1 MVRKLLSPRWIL
13 IHIGVASLILLMLNF
28 GFWQLNR
35 LEEKKNF
42 NSVLRAH
49 TSAPL
54 QTLDQAVP
62 TKWNKA
68 ANEWVRVSITGSYDS
83 SKAVTIIN
91 RSQDGSA
98 GYDSTVPFTSLNN
111 RTILVNRG
119 FVPLAMPTPI
129 APTGPITIVGY
140 LRASQTRSALGAID
154 STDTGN
160 TEFQRFDVP
169 LISTYVGG
177 TVEPMFLQ
185 LIKESF
191 LGLHQE
197 TESQWPA
204 KVPLPPLD
212 EGPHLSYALQW
223 FFFCLVALTAWVVV
237 VRRKL
242 SQVNASVQVQTSA

>member
-1 MVRKLLSPRWIL
+1 MVRTLLSPRWIL
-13 IHIGVASLILLMLNF
+13 IHIGSVSLSLVMLNL

-42 NSVLRAH
+42 NSVLRTH

-68 ANEWVRVSITGSYDS
+68 TNEWVRVSITGSYDS

-98 GYDSTVPFTSLNN
+98 GYNSAVPFTSLNN

-119 FVPLAMPTPI
+119 FVPLVMPTPL
-129 APTGPITIVGY
+129 APTGQIEIVGY
-140 LRASQTRSALGAID
+140 LRASQTRSALGPID
-154 STDTGN
+154 SKEASN
-160 TEFQRFDVP
+160 TEFQRFDLP
-169 LISTYVGG
+169 LISVHVGG
-177 TVEPMFLQ
+177 TIEPMFLQ
-185 LIKESF
+185 LIQESPAA
-191 LGLHQE
+191 
-197 TESQWPA
+197 ESQWPA

-212 EGPHLSYALQW
+212 DGSHLSYAFQW
-223 FFFCLVALTAWVVV
+223 FFFSMVALAAWVVV

-242 SQVNASVQVQTSA
+242 SQVNASVQAQTFA

>member
-1 MVRKLLSPRWIL
+1 MVRKLLSPRWVL
-13 IHIGVASLILLMLNF
+13 IHIGVVALILIMLNF

-35 LEEKKNF
+35 LDEKKNF

-49 TSAPL
+49 TSAPV

-68 ANEWVRVSITGSYDS
+68 SNEWVRVSITGSYDS

-98 GYDSTVPFTSLNN
+98 GYNSAVPFTSNNN

-119 FVPLAMPTPI
+119 FIPLALSSPS
-129 APTGPITIVGY
+129 APTEQIEIVGY
-140 LRASQTRSALGAID
+140 LRASQTRSGLGPID
-154 STDTGN
+154 SKEAGN
-160 TEFQRFDVP
+160 TEFQRFDIP

-177 TVEPMFLQ
+177 TLEPMFLQ
-185 LIKESF
+185 LIQESPAA
-191 LGLHQE
+191 
-197 TESQWPA
+197 ESQWPA

-212 EGPHLSYALQW
+212 EGSHLSYAFQW
-223 FFFCLVALTAWVVV
+223 FFFSMVALAAWVVV

-242 SQVNASVQVQTSA
+242 SQVNASVQAQTSA

>member
-1 MVRKLLSPRWIL
+1 MVRTLLSPRWVL

-68 ANEWVRVSITGSYDS
+68 TNEWVRVSITGTYDS

-98 GYDSTVPFTSLNN
+98 GYNSAVPFTSTSN

-119 FVPLAMPTPI
+119 FVPLVLS
-129 APTGPITIVGY
+129 APAAPSGRIEIVGY
-140 LRASQTRSALGAID
+140 LRASQSRSALGPID
-154 STDTGN
+154 STDASN

-169 LISTYVGG
+169 LIAAHVGR
-177 TVEPMFLQ
+177 TIEPMFL
-185 LIKESF
+185 F
-191 LGLHQE
+191 
-197 TESQWPA
+197 
-204 KVPLPPLD
+204 
-212 EGPHLSYALQW
+212 
-223 FFFCLVALTAWVVV
+223 
-237 VRRKL
+237 
-242 SQVNASVQVQTSA
+242 QVSG